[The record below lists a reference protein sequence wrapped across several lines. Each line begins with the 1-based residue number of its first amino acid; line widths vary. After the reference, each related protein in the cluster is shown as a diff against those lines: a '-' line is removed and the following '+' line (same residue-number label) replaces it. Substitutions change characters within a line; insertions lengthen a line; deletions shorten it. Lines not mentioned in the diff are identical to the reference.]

1 MSNSLNVCQAA
12 DQNLGTVKNL
22 THKSNWMNKL
32 LYPELGTVLI
42 LIISVTVSTMLSPYF
57 SDIRF
62 ILDSTSMFVEFG
74 IVALALTLVIIAG
87 QIDLS
92 LASNM
97 ALTGCVVAT
106 LFHNGVN
113 MGVAIILGLMLGI
126 LLGIINGVF
135 VTKFG
140 LPSIIVTI
148 GTLSLYRGIGQIMM
162 GDHSLGKFPEWF
174 VGIDF
179 RYLGNNDL
187 IPIPIIIFIILAI
200 IVGIVL
206 NYTVFGRQVYA
217 IGTNETA
224 ARFSGIPVDR
234 IKMILFCFSGFFGSL
249 AGIMMVSRL
258 GVSRFDMATGGEL
271 DYVTV
276 ALLGGIDIN
285 GGKGN
290 ILGPFLAMFILMSIR
305 TGMSVANIKI
315 ENQLAVL
322 GFLLIL
328 SITLSKYIYSKKQ

>member
-1 MSNSLNVCQAA
+1 MNNSVNVNVSKVDSNN
-12 DQNLGTVKNL
+12 K
-22 THKSNWMNKL
+22 NWMNKL
-32 LYPELGTVLI
+32 LYPEVGTVII
-42 LIISVTVSTMLSPYF
+42 LIISVIVSTMLSPYF
-57 SDIRF
+57 ADIRF

-106 LFHNGVN
+106 LFHNGVS

-126 LLGIINGVF
+126 VLGVINGIF

-179 RYLGNNDL
+179 RYLVDDL

-200 IVGIVL
+200 GVGIVL
-206 NYTVFGRQVYA
+206 NFTVFGRQVYA

-276 ALLGGIDIN
+276 VLLGGVDIN

-290 ILGPFLAMFILMSIR
+290 IIGPFIALFILLTLR

-328 SITLSKYIYSKKQ
+328 SIAVSNFIYSKKS